1 MYWPRCTATSIHI
14 INGDVVLIIM
24 SNLSKAEQGVWHK
37 ESGVAAGSKGETMF
51 LEAVKKKVVLLG
63 SFNSILR
70 Y

>member
-1 MYWPRCTATSIHI
+1 M
-14 INGDVVLIIM
+14 VLIIM